1 MSTTTPYFAVVAVL
15 FIVLALG
22 IVGQCEYKDRQSVPE
37 LTREQ
42 RAEVMSR
49 QTAFDRAQHIDMADR
64 VLAARVEREW
74 RELQSWR

>member
-1 MSTTTPYFAVVAVL
+1 MSTTTPYFAVIAVL
-15 FIVLALG
+15 FIVLTLG

-49 QTAFDRAQHIDMADR
+49 QTAQEREDHVDMADR

-74 RELQSWR
+74 REKQ